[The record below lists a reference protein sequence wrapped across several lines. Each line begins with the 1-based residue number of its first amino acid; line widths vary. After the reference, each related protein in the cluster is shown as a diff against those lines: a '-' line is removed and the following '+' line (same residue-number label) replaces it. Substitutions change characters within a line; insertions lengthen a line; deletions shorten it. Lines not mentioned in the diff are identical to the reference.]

1 MLRLMVGILET
12 RGQDVRAIH
21 EHKVLVYVILL
32 VDGRLEGITRKG
44 TV

>member
-21 EHKVLVYVILL
+21 EHKVLVYDILPVGGKL
-32 VDGRLEGITRKG
+32 QGIAREG